1 MIVKHNDLNTCLST
15 PSPSAF
21 PFSLLSRWPAV
32 SQEDA
37 LTQQLVFSNQSSK
50 RWLTPKSSQMPQRP
64 QCLIFHAILVDHSWV
79 DLLLVC
85 VISGSMR
92 PLFPTLRLP
101 RTQTMKLSTPETN
114 MLERKLMK

>member
-1 MIVKHNDLNTCLST
+1 MVLMIVKHNGSEYMSVNAL
-15 PSPSAF
+15 PSAF
-21 PFSLLSRWPAV
+21 PFSLLSRWLAV

-37 LTQQLVFSNQSSK
+37 LTQQLVFSNHSSK

-64 QCLIFHAILVDHSWV
+64 KCLIFHAMLVDHSWV

-85 VISGSMR
+85 GISGSMR

-101 RTQTMKLSTPETN
+101 RTQIMKLSTPETN
-114 MLERKLMK
+114 L